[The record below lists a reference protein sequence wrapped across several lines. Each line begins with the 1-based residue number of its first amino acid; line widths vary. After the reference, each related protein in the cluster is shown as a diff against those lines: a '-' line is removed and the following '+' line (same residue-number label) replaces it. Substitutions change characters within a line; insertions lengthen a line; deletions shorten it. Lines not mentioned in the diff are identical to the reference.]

1 MAKRRFSITLQLPAY
16 ARPRNEWRRRVHAAA
31 LEALARRGVG
41 YHDADRLE
49 LRLSLALDERPL
61 AVDAIDD
68 RVKDVIDALGGR
80 IAGPRSR
87 RRIAPIVADDQIA
100 RIVLE
105 KTARRGR
112 GRALGELAISR
123 YRSRRR
129 R

>member
-1 MAKRRFSITLQLPAY
+1 MAKRRFSIVVPLPAY
-16 ARPRNEWRRRVHAAA
+16 ARPRNEWRRRVHAAV

-49 LRLSLALDERPL
+49 LRLTLALDRGAL
-61 AVDAIDD
+61 SVHAIDD

-80 IAGPRSR
+80 IAGPRSE
-87 RRIAPIVADDQIA
+87 RRIAPIVEDDQIA

-105 KTARRGR
+105 QAGVRRRGR
-112 GRALGELAISR
+112 TLGELAISR
-123 YRSRRR
+123 YRARRR

>member
-1 MAKRRFSITLQLPAY
+1 MAKRRFSIVAQLPAY
-16 ARPRNEWRRRVHAAA
+16 ARPRNEWRRRVHATV

-41 YHDADRLE
+41 YRGADQLE
-49 LRLSLALDERPL
+49 VRIALALGARPLSLH
-61 AVDAIDD
+61 AIDE

-80 IAGPRSR
+80 IAGPRSV
-87 RRIAPIVADDQIA
+87 RRIAPIVEDDQIA

-105 KTARRGR
+105 RSVRRTR

-123 YRSRRR
+123 YRARRR